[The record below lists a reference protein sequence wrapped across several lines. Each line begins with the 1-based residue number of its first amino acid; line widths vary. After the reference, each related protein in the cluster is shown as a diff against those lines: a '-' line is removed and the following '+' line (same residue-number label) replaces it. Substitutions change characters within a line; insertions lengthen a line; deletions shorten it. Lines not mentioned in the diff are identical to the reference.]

1 MKLKG
6 KVAIVTGASSGFG
19 REVSIA
25 FAREGAS
32 VAVSDIREKPLA
44 GGFEKDDD
52 LTTVEAIRK
61 QGGRATF
68 IHCDVTQKGDV
79 QKLLEEVVRQFGRLE
94 IMFNNAG
101 IYRSG
106 KLVHEFSEEDLD
118 ACYAVNVKGTF
129 FGSQEAVKQFLR
141 QGDGGNMY
149 DIQYSK
155 R

>member
-1 MKLKG
+1 LGEKFPLPSPEKALPLPFRTFG
-6 KVAIVTGASSGFG
+6 KNL
-19 REVSIA
+19 
-25 FAREGAS
+25 
-32 VAVSDIREKPLA
+32 LA

-79 QKLLEEVVRQFGRLE
+79 QKLLEEVVRQFGRLD